1 MRKRI
6 AYTSVVG
13 RLVMSASGRL
23 SKRSVASMAALV
35 AAAHRLLGL
44 VREILGVG
52 GGVGGGRKADGA
64 RPVCSI
70 VRHAPPPP
78 SHQAR
83 EKVQA
88 TAVRED

>member
-1 MRKRI
+1 
-6 AYTSVVG
+6 
-13 RLVMSASGRL
+13 MSASGRL

-35 AAAHRLLGL
+35 AAALGL